1 MNHPRRIFVATIVL
15 GALSFVMF
23 VLERLAIIDIF
34 HGETDLRLEWNVV
47 HLAFLPVLLFHVL
60 GIVSAVIAVRRLGR
74 SDRGA
79 A

>member
-34 HGETDLRLEWNVV
+34 HGETDLGLEWSVV

-60 GIVSAVIAVRRLGR
+60 GVASAVIAVRRLK
-74 SDRGA
+74 
-79 A
+79 